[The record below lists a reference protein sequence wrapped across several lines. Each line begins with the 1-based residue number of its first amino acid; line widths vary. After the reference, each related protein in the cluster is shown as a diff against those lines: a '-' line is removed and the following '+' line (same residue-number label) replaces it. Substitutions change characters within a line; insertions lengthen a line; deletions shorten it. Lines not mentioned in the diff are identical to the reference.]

1 MDIVHYT
8 TKFESSNYSAIV
20 EKFGHEQI
28 FNIRMFK
35 GETSHIDYNKLINYY
50 VWWPRIKM
58 AMKELVLS

>member
-1 MDIVHYT
+1 MNKYLT
-8 TKFESSNYSAIV
+8 FECSWDV
-20 EKFGHEQI
+20 
-28 FNIRMFK
+28 RMFK